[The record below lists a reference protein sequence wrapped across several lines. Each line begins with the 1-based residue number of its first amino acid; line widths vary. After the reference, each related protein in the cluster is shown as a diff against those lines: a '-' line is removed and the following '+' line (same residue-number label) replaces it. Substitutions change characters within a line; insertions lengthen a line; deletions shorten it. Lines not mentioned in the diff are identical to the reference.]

1 MSNHITVLI
10 VDDDVTNR
18 LILRTLIKETGYL
31 SIEAEDGQ
39 QAVDACLGN
48 NIDIVL
54 MDVMMPV
61 MDGYESAR
69 LIKQKSKTFIPII
82 FLTALAD
89 EKSLAQC
96 IEAGGDD
103 FLTKPY
109 NHIILQSKIES
120 MLRIGS
126 LYRKIEKQNAE
137 LNRHNA
143 RVEHEIDVAK
153 TVFSNIL
160 NHDLEGLVTG
170 LKYSMSSAAI
180 FNGDMIIA
188 ERNQSGG
195 LDVLISDFTGHG
207 LSAAIGSL
215 PVADIFYTMTSK
227 GFAFTETLSEINNKL
242 IKLLPTQMFMSAAL
256 ISVDRING
264 AVSVVNCGLPDIFMV
279 REGKVKKR
287 FSSTGFPLG
296 ITHVDHEKFSVDME
310 IINYGDRIIAATDG
324 LMESVNNEGEMYGQ
338 KRIIQVIESANGDEL
353 IFDDLLGNCE
363 AFSGEVHQ
371 ADDITLLELCHLK
384 DVKYKEKDTVV
395 SDMTPSEWSMQ
406 FGLDIES
413 IRKFDVLPYIIQGIN
428 GLHSIPNGHSTV
440 FTILTEIFTNALDH
454 GILGLDSSIKSDAA
468 GYMDYYQRK
477 AERLATKEKGNIQ
490 IALSHELKETG
501 GGQLTIHVIDSG
513 DGFDY
518 QKFSFND
525 IEKESKFFGRGL
537 SLVSNL
543 CEDVRFMGKG
553 NVIMAVYDWK

>member
-1 MSNHITVLI
+1 MSNNITVLI
-10 VDDDVTNR
+10 VDDDITNR
-18 LILRTLIKETGYL
+18 LILKMLIKETGYI
-31 SIEAEDGQ
+31 SIEAENGQ
-39 QAVDACLGN
+39 QAVDACLN
-48 NIDIVL
+48 NHIDIVL

-61 MDGYESAR
+61 MDGYQAAR
-69 LIKQKSKTFIPII
+69 LIKQKIKTFIPII

-89 EKSLAQC
+89 EKSLAKC

-126 LYRKIEKQNAE
+126 LYRKIEKQNLE
-137 LNRHNA
+137 LNKHNA
-143 RVEHEIDVAK
+143 RIENEIDVAK
-153 TVFSNIL
+153 SVFSNIL
-160 NHDLEGLVTG
+160 NHDLEGLITG

-188 ERNQSGG
+188 ERNQSDG

-207 LSAAIGSL
+207 LSAALGSL

-227 GFAFTETLSEINNKL
+227 GFSFTETLCEINNKL

-256 ISVDRING
+256 ISIDRING
-264 AVSVVNCGLPDIFMV
+264 AVSVVNCGLPDIVMV
-279 REGKVKKR
+279 RKGKIKKC
-287 FSSTGFPLG
+287 FSSTGIPLG
-296 ITHVDHEKFSVDME
+296 IVRIDHENLSVEME
-310 IINYGDRIIAATDG
+310 IIDYGDRVFAATDG
-324 LMESVNNEGEMYGQ
+324 LMESVNGDGEMFGQ
-338 KRIIQVIESANGDEL
+338 KRVLKSIESATSDEL
-353 IFDDLLGNCE
+353 IFDELLDRCDE
-363 AFSGEVHQ
+363 FSGNAHQ
-371 ADDITLLELCHLK
+371 TDDITLLELCHLEN
-384 DVKYKEKDTVV
+384 VKYKSKDIIV
-395 SDMTPSEWSMQ
+395 SDMKPSEWSMQ

-413 IRKFDVLPYIIQGIN
+413 IRKFDILPFIIQGIN

-468 GYMDYYQRK
+468 GYMEYYQRK
-477 AERLATKEKGNIQ
+477 AERLEAKESGSIQ
-490 IALSHELKETG
+490 ITLSHELKEGG
-501 GGQLTIHVIDSG
+501 GGQLTIHVVDSG

-518 QKFSFND
+518 QEFASTNMSS
-525 IEKESKFFGRGL
+525 ESKFFGRGL

-543 CEDVRFMGKG
+543 CEDIRFMGKG
-553 NVIMAVYDWK
+553 NVIMAIYNWK